1 MRCGGARF
9 HKQHSISPPQ
19 QAADLGKKR
28 NEIRKRFLSEKISR
42 RRNRRN
48 QFRYYT
54 LTLLAFCLTITTY
67 LCTIPFATSFL
78 ATFKSKF
85 ASPLEEPSNFT
96 FPTDAALTQ
105 NFDGVALLVV
115 VAEEVAV
122 LLFKD
127 WPLNDAH
134 KLCMFAVDAVKDIFA
149 CVCVYFYCCFRTT
162 KSDDD
167 FSFFPLSLSPFT
179 DNNTLSSSFFA
190 FFLPFLCSVLFLPSL
205 LMSSSSK
212 KKRRRRMKQTTTA
225 TVLADN
231 TANVPTTLVS
241 YLQRLKALD
250 ETSASVSD
258 KVHSEVES
266 FVLALETTKTTTGKD
281 DTNNNNN
288 NKKRKLNDVDEDEQD
303 DDDDDEESRKK
314 KKQLLEERI
323 DKSVKLCLEIADE
336 KCALAARAYDLVDE
350 HITKLDKDLR
360 VFEDEARNNTNANPK
375 NKPNAQ
381 GGQNDK
387 KNDQVGS
394 PYYVNEADPNEPTY
408 CYCKRVSFGE
418 MVGCENDKCK
428 IEWFH
433 FSCVGLDPTVKL
445 KGKWYCKECKL
456 NMKLKKK

>member
-167 FSFFPLSLSPFT
+167 FSFFPSLSLHSQTTTLCPRPF
-179 DNNTLSSSFFA
+179 LVFSFSLFCSLFCFFFA
-190 FFLPFLCSVLFLPSL
+190 FSCQKFSLSLF
-205 LMSSSSK
+205 
-212 KKRRRRMKQTTTA
+212 
-225 TVLADN
+225 
-231 TANVPTTLVS
+231 
-241 YLQRLKALD
+241 
-250 ETSASVSD
+250 
-258 KVHSEVES
+258 
-266 FVLALETTKTTTGKD
+266 
-281 DTNNNNN
+281 
-288 NKKRKLNDVDEDEQD
+288 
-303 DDDDDEESRKK
+303 
-314 KKQLLEERI
+314 
-323 DKSVKLCLEIADE
+323 
-336 KCALAARAYDLVDE
+336 
-350 HITKLDKDLR
+350 
-360 VFEDEARNNTNANPK
+360 
-375 NKPNAQ
+375 
-381 GGQNDK
+381 
-387 KNDQVGS
+387 
-394 PYYVNEADPNEPTY
+394 
-408 CYCKRVSFGE
+408 
-418 MVGCENDKCK
+418 
-428 IEWFH
+428 
-433 FSCVGLDPTVKL
+433 
-445 KGKWYCKECKL
+445 
-456 NMKLKKK
+456 

>member
-1 MRCGGARF
+1 MYVSTSTVVSVLQ
-9 HKQHSISPPQ
+9 KVTTI
-19 QAADLGKKR
+19 
-28 NEIRKRFLSEKISR
+28 FLS
-42 RRNRRN
+42 
-48 QFRYYT
+48 
-54 LTLLAFCLTITTY
+54 
-67 LCTIPFATSFL
+67 
-78 ATFKSKF
+78 
-85 ASPLEEPSNFT
+85 
-96 FPTDAALTQ
+96 
-105 NFDGVALLVV
+105 
-115 VAEEVAV
+115 
-122 LLFKD
+122 
-127 WPLNDAH
+127 
-134 KLCMFAVDAVKDIFA
+134 
-149 CVCVYFYCCFRTT
+149 
-162 KSDDD
+162 
-167 FSFFPLSLSPFT
+167 FPLSLHYSQT
-179 DNNTLSSSFFA
+179 TNTLSSSSFW
-190 FFLPFLCSVLFLPSL
+190 FFLFVSFHFFLLGSLCSSV
-205 LMSSSSK
+205 SSSVFK
-212 KKRRRRMKQTTTA
+212 NKMKQTTTA

-258 KVHSEVES
+258 KVHSEVET
-266 FVLALETTKTTTGKD
+266 FVLRALETTKTNQTTGKD
-281 DTNNNNN
+281 GNNNNNIN
-288 NKKRKLNDVDEDEQD
+288 NKKRKLNDVDEQD
-303 DDDDDEESRKK
+303 DDDSDEESRKK
-314 KKQLLEERI
+314 KKELLEERI

>member
-1 MRCGGARF
+1 
-9 HKQHSISPPQ
+9 
-19 QAADLGKKR
+19 
-28 NEIRKRFLSEKISR
+28 
-42 RRNRRN
+42 
-48 QFRYYT
+48 
-54 LTLLAFCLTITTY
+54 
-67 LCTIPFATSFL
+67 
-78 ATFKSKF
+78 
-85 ASPLEEPSNFT
+85 
-96 FPTDAALTQ
+96 
-105 NFDGVALLVV
+105 
-115 VAEEVAV
+115 
-122 LLFKD
+122 
-127 WPLNDAH
+127 
-134 KLCMFAVDAVKDIFA
+134 
-149 CVCVYFYCCFRTT
+149 
-162 KSDDD
+162 
-167 FSFFPLSLSPFT
+167 
-179 DNNTLSSSFFA
+179 
-190 FFLPFLCSVLFLPSL
+190 
-205 LMSSSSK
+205 
-212 KKRRRRMKQTTTA
+212 MKQTTTA

-258 KVHSEVES
+258 KVHSEVET
-266 FVLALETTKTTTGKD
+266 FVLRALETTKTNQTTGKD
-281 DTNNNNN
+281 GNNNININ
-288 NKKRKLNDVDEDEQD
+288 NKKRKLNDVDEQD
-303 DDDDDEESRKK
+303 DDDSDEESRKK

>member
-1 MRCGGARF
+1 M
-9 HKQHSISPPQ
+9 
-19 QAADLGKKR
+19 
-28 NEIRKRFLSEKISR
+28 
-42 RRNRRN
+42 
-48 QFRYYT
+48 
-54 LTLLAFCLTITTY
+54 TTY

-115 VAEEVAV
+115 AAEEVAV

-149 CVCVYFYCCFRTT
+149 CVCIYFYCCFRTT

-167 FSFFPLSLSPFT
+167 FSFFLSLSLSPFA
-179 DNNTLSSSFFA
+179 DNKHTLSLVLLLVFSF
-190 FFLPFLCSVLFLPSL
+190 CLFSFISRIF
-205 LMSSSSK
+205 SSSVFK
-212 KKRRRRMKQTTTA
+212 NKMKQTTTA

-258 KVHSEVES
+258 KVHSEVET
-266 FVLALETTKTTTGKD
+266 FVLRALETTKTNQTTGKD
-281 DTNNNNN
+281 DNNNININ
-288 NKKRKLNDVDEDEQD
+288 NKKRKLNDVDEQD
-303 DDDDDEESRKK
+303 DDDSDEESRKK
-314 KKQLLEERI
+314 KKELLEERI

-387 KNDQVGS
+387 KKDQVGS

>member
-1 MRCGGARF
+1 M
-9 HKQHSISPPQ
+9 
-19 QAADLGKKR
+19 
-28 NEIRKRFLSEKISR
+28 
-42 RRNRRN
+42 
-48 QFRYYT
+48 
-54 LTLLAFCLTITTY
+54 TTY

-115 VAEEVAV
+115 AAEEVAV

-149 CVCVYFYCCFRTT
+149 CVCIYFYCCFRTT

-167 FSFFPLSLSPFT
+167 FSFFPSLSPFT
-179 DNNTLSSSFFA
+179 HETLPRPFFGFCFFA
-190 FFLPFLCSVLFLPSL
+190 LFCWSFCPRL
-205 LMSSSSK
+205 LRVRLQK
-212 KKRRRRMKQTTTA
+212 KKRRRRRMKQTTTA

-258 KVHSEVES
+258 KVHSEVET
-266 FVLALETTKTTTGKD
+266 FVLRALETTKTNQTTGKD
-281 DTNNNNN
+281 DNNNININ
-288 NKKRKLNDVDEDEQD
+288 NKKRKLNDEDEQD
-303 DDDDDEESRKK
+303 DDDSDEESRKK
-314 KKQLLEERI
+314 KKELLEERI

-387 KNDQVGS
+387 KKDQVGS

>member
-28 NEIRKRFLSEKISR
+28 NEIRKRFLSERISR

-115 VAEEVAV
+115 AAEEVAV

-149 CVCVYFYCCFRTT
+149 CVCVYFYCCFRQQKVTT
-162 KSDDD
+162 I
-167 FSFFPLSLSPFT
+167 FLSFL
-179 DNNTLSSSFFA
+179 A
-190 FFLPFLCSVLFLPSL
+190 FFGFF
-205 LMSSSSK
+205 K
-212 KKRRRRMKQTTTA
+212 KKRRRRRMKQTTTA

-250 ETSASVSD
+250 ETSAAVSD

-266 FVLALETTKTTTGKD
+266 FVLALETTKTTTGKA

-288 NKKRKLNDVDEDEQD
+288 KKKRKLNDVDEDEQD